1 MTVLDW
7 TLLVVWLG
15 IALCGFWKGAARI
28 VLGVGG
34 LVVGLWLAVAVGADA
49 ALLLRG
55 FLGDGW
61 VAAALGRVL
70 PVVACVALCLAA
82 GWGIT
87 RTFEALH
94 IGWLNRLAGA
104 LVAGVVGL
112 VLLAVMLAASVH
124 ASPSLRELS
133 ARSLFAPKLVA
144 VWERV
149 VGVQAEAAAASSA
162 PSLGAAGSSAR

>member
-1 MTVLDW
+1 MTILDW

-87 RTFEALH
+87 RTLEALH

-124 ASPSLRELS
+124 ASPSLREFS
-133 ARSLFAPKLVA
+133 ARSLLAPKLVA

-149 VGVQAEAAAASSA
+149 VGVQAEAADASSA